1 MTGTGDM
8 NPIDYRAFKTE
19 RRSKRLTFNLY
30 LILFGVI
37 IGVVLALQFAPRGD
51 NADHAGGS
59 GDENGLQVVSR
70 NGTGEELPPTVL
82 AAANAVRNEGGLS
95 VNPDVYA
102 YENAVIAAA
111 EKAMPAVVSIHVR
124 GTRLVYYSFRDP
136 FMRMLYGNQMARK
149 PVNGMGSGVIID
161 PDGIVI
167 TNDHV
172 INITNEEN
180 IDFDRANIS
189 IQVVLSDGR
198 SYQAKVIKHFPVQD
212 IAILSIDGDNLPHIE
227 IGESQKLH
235 QGQTVIAVGNPF
247 GDALT
252 GGLLGSEPTVTRG
265 IISATK
271 RNLSIPAENI
281 TRYYRKMLQTDASI
295 NEGNSGGALVDL
307 RGRLVGINTAIF
319 SPGGSGS
326 VGIGFA
332 FPSDRVKLILD
343 SVREEGDIGQW
354 YTGIKVQDMTR
365 PIAQNLGFDGSAGV
379 LVSDTEADSP
389 GEKSG
394 LKRGD
399 IIVKVDGF
407 TVTSPKEIV
416 NIFQGALP
424 GETVNLT
431 VYREK
436 TYLDLELKVGSYR

>member
-1 MTGTGDM
+1 MTGSGDM
-8 NPIDYRAFKTE
+8 NTTDYRAFKTAP
-19 RRSKRLTFNLY
+19 RSKRLTFNLY
-30 LILFGVI
+30 LLLFGVI
-37 IGVVLALQFAPRGD
+37 LGVVLALKFAPRRD
-51 NADHAGGS
+51 DAVTAGGN
-59 GDENGLQVVSR
+59 GDANGLQMVSR
-70 NGTGEELPPTVL
+70 NGDAGEQPPTVL
-82 AAANAVRNEGGLS
+82 DNAEAAANNGAIIVSPE
-95 VNPDVYA
+95 VNA
-102 YENAVIAAA
+102 YENAVIDAA
-111 EKAMPAVVSIHVR
+111 ERAMPAVVSIHVR

-180 IDFDRANIS
+180 IDFERANIT

-212 IAILSIDGDNLPHIE
+212 IAILSIDGDNLPYIE

-235 QGQTVIAVGNPF
+235 QGQTVIAIGNPF

-271 RNLSIPAENI
+271 RNLSIPADNI

-295 NEGNSGGALVDL
+295 NEGNSGGALIDL

-332 FPSDRVKLILD
+332 FPSDRVRLILD
-343 SVREEGDIGQW
+343 SVREDGDIGQW
-354 YTGIKVQDMTR
+354 FTGIKVQDMTR

-379 LVSDTEADSP
+379 LVSDTEAGSP

-416 NIFQGALP
+416 NIFQGAIP

-431 VYREK
+431 VYRDK
-436 TYLDLELKVGSYR
+436 TYLELELKVGSYR